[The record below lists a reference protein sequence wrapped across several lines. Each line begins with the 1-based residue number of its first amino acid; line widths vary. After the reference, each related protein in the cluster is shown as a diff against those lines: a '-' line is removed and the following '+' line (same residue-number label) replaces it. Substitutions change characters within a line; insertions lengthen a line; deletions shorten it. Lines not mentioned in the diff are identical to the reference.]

1 MVVDNLIGTLSHRN
15 RDDIEA
21 SLNAKAVLIDLIET
35 EKTFELFM
43 DNDCSKVKKMIELA
57 LDPSNGFNQQY
68 LLSILLTVCKQL
80 KPQNQSQNIF
90 KDLDE
95 ENGAKNDA
103 N

>member
-43 DNDCSKVKKMIELA
+43 ETIA
-57 LDPSNGFNQQY
+57 
-68 LLSILLTVCKQL
+68 
-80 KPQNQSQNIF
+80 
-90 KDLDE
+90 
-95 ENGAKNDA
+95 AKSRK
-103 N
+103 